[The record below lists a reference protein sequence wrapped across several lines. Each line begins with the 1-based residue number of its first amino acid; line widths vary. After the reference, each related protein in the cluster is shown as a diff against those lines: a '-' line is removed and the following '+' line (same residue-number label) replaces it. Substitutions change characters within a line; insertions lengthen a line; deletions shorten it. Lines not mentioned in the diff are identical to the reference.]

1 MVHDV
6 GFEEDHRAFVDS
18 GGEEVAEPEVR
29 FAGGLAGR
37 IAAVVERGQAGGG
50 GHASGYGGAEWN
62 LRIRD
67 ALHDAEE

>member
-18 GGEEVAEPEVR
+18 GGEEVAEPKVR
-29 FAGGLAGR
+29 FAEGLAGGF
-37 IAAVVERGQAGGG
+37 AAVVEGWQAGGG
-50 GHASGYGGAEWN
+50 GHASSHGGAEGN

-67 ALHDAEE
+67 ALHNAEE